1 MKLNECSVAHYAT
14 CCSPPDMMGF
24 LFKKG
29 EWNTAYHR
37 RWFILKGNML
47 FYFEECESQEPNGV
61 IVLEACTMMLCK
73 SAEELAFTIKF
84 DCAKVCVYKMAAENQ
99 AAMESWMKAVSRA
112 SFGYMRL
119 VVWELEEIQDAP
131 GRLQGMPKS
140 SRKVVVVARSKSGTS
155 SSAALVP
162 SSLVTGSAVAQ
173 GETHTH
179 SLQEEVQLLSGNSK
193 DSKPSAQVNGCAECP
208 PSGVPWEGNRNGNG
222 GGDVVRPPHVPPRSR
237 GASLS

>member
-1 MKLNECSVAHYAT
+1 MKLNKCSVAHYAT
-14 CCSPPDMMGF
+14 CGSPPDMMGF

-47 FYFEECESQEPNGV
+47 FYFEECESQEPNGI
-61 IVLEACTMMLCK
+61 IVLEGCTI
-73 SAEELAFTIKF
+73 A
-84 DCAKVCVYKMAAENQ
+84 AKNQ

-119 VVWELEEIQDAP
+119 VVWELEEIQDGP

-140 SRKVVVVARSKSGTS
+140 SRKVVAVARSKSGTS

-162 SSLVTGSAVAQ
+162 SSQVTGSAIAQ
-173 GETHTH
+173 GETHTL

-193 DSKPSAQVNGCAECP
+193 ESKPSAQVNGCADCP
-208 PSGVPWEGNRNGNG
+208 PLVCRGRGTEMGTEGAMWSGLRLCLRAVG
-222 GGDVVRPPHVPPRSR
+222 VR
-237 GASLS
+237 LSPEFCFSKFHDWYRK